1 MRNGRPQAA
10 RRRSPPLPFLFSF
23 LWPMS
28 QNFLS
33 LSLFF
38 INISPLTVLSSHFCL
53 GLIIRYFVT
62 HFESFMQKKL
72 LIEFLAYRVSWR
84 KLKARLERRD
94 LWKILCWRI
103 YIWLILYCRPLNG
116 FLIIIFLFRGWLT
129 FFFSLFSLIITKISG
144 TRENHW
150 SKVSQLRLARC
161 FRYNKQKLISSK
173 ESVEEQ

>member
-10 RRRSPPLPFLFSF
+10 RRRSPPLLLPFFSF
-23 LWPMS
+23 LWPVS

-62 HFESFMQKKL
+62 HFESFMQEKL

-116 FLIIIFLFRGWLT
+116 FLIIIFLFRGRMVDI
-129 FFFSLFSLIITKISG
+129 FFLSLFSNNHKDIRYRGKPLIESIAITISPMFP
-144 TRENHW
+144 
-150 SKVSQLRLARC
+150 L
-161 FRYNKQKLISSK
+161 
-173 ESVEEQ
+173 